1 MWTKTKDAYHN
12 LRRHKIMVALILVLG
27 FICYR
32 MFVSNYIIQNPI
44 IKKDNYED
52 PLVLHNEYAAC
63 SQNLDQAMAA
73 KDAAI
78 MAGNPDLNK

>member
-1 MWTKTKDAYHN
+1 
-12 LRRHKIMVALILVLG
+12 MV
-27 FICYR
+27 
-32 MFVSNYIIQNPI
+32 VSPI

>member
-1 MWTKTKDAYHN
+1 MERIKHAYGN
-12 LRRHKIMVALILVLG
+12 VRRHWKLFGLLAIMG
-27 FICYR
+27 FLCWK
-32 MFVSNYIIQNPI
+32 MFWSNYVVVSPI